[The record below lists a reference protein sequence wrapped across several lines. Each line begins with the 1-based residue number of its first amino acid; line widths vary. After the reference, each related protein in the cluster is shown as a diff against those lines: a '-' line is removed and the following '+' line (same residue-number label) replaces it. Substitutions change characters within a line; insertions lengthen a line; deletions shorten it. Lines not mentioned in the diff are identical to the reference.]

1 MPDGE
6 QFAEPPA
13 GVGRTESGD
22 DEEASMQEF
31 AVPDEAA
38 EAEAAAM
45 SQGPDALAGVSPA
58 LLEARNAVEQH
69 LQQQVA
75 QAAGASSVESL
86 QDAGNIQG
94 VGIGLGDEGDSVSAG
109 AEPGAPALTLFT
121 AEPVSAEQ
129 ARSVVASSL
138 GVQAAAT
145 DELPVNVV
153 VTGVIEA
160 QPHRFRL
167 RPAAGGISV
176 AHFRVTA
183 GTIGCWTIGRSSPR
197 NSRLLLLS
205 NNHVIA
211 NSNNAVYGDCI
222 CQPGPY
228 DGGRCPADQIAI
240 LERFVPINFSGGANY
255 VDCATGWC
263 WPDRV
268 RRDLCYVSG
277 GRIYYFRIAN
287 YQVSPALGMTVGKTG
302 RTTQLKSGRITA
314 VGVTVNVN
322 YGGGRVAN
330 FRDQFA
336 VRASSGD
343 FSLPGDS
350 GSSIWRWDATRPL
363 VGLLFAGG
371 GGTTFANPMWR
382 VLNALDVNLFN
393 A

>member
-1 MPDGE
+1 
-6 QFAEPPA
+6 
-13 GVGRTESGD
+13 
-22 DEEASMQEF
+22 
-31 AVPDEAA
+31 VP
-38 EAEAAAM
+38 
-45 SQGPDALAGVSPA
+45 PA

-69 LQQQVA
+69 LQQQAA
-75 QAAGASSVESL
+75 QAAGAASVQSF

-94 VGIGLGDEGDSVSAG
+94 VGIGLGGEGDAVSAG

-121 AEPVSAEQ
+121 AEPMSTDQ
-129 ARSVVASSL
+129 ARSVVVSSL
-138 GVQAAAT
+138 GVQAASSQ
-145 DELPVNVV
+145 ELPLNVV

-167 RPAAGGISV
+167 RPAPGGISV

-183 GTIGCWTIGRSSPR
+183 GTIGCWTIGRSAPR

-211 NSNNAVYGDCI
+211 NSNSAVYGDCI

-228 DGGRCPADQIAI
+228 DAGTCPADQIAI
-240 LERFVPINFSGGANY
+240 LERFVPINFSGAANY
-255 VDCATGWC
+255 VDAATGWC

-268 RRDLCYVSG
+268 RRDLCYLSG
-277 GRIYYFRIAN
+277 GTVNYFRVAN
-287 YQVSPALGMTVGKTG
+287 SHVLPTLGMTVGKTG
-302 RTTQLKSGRITA
+302 RTTQLRSGRITA

-336 VRASSGD
+336 VQASSGD
-343 FSLPGDS
+343 FSQGGDS

-371 GGTTFANPMWR
+371 GSTTFANPMWR

>member
-6 QFAEPPA
+6 QLSEPPG
-13 GVGRTESGD
+13 GVGRAQSAD
-22 DEEASMQEF
+22 DEEASIQGL
-31 AVPDEAA
+31 ATPDAAA

-45 SQGPDALAGVSPA
+45 SQAQDVLPSVPAA
-58 LLEARNAVEQH
+58 LLQARNAVEQH
-69 LQQQVA
+69 LQQQAA
-75 QAAGASSVESL
+75 QAAGAASVQSF

-94 VGIGLGDEGDSVSAG
+94 VGIGIGDAGDSQSAG
-109 AEPGAPALTLFT
+109 SEPGAPALTLFT
-121 AEPVSAEQ
+121 AEPMSAEH
-129 ARSVVASSL
+129 AKSVVVSSL

-145 DELPVNVV
+145 DELAVNVV

-167 RPAAGGISV
+167 RPAPGGISV
-176 AHFRVTA
+176 AHFKVTA
-183 GTIGCWTIGRSSPR
+183 GTIGCWTIGRSAPR

-228 DGGRCPADQIAI
+228 DAGKCPGDQIAI
-240 LERFVPINFSGGANY
+240 LERFVPINFTGGANY
-255 VDCATGWC
+255 VDAATGWC

-268 RRDLCYVSG
+268 RRDLCYLSG
-277 GRIYYFRIAN
+277 GSVNYFRIAN
-287 YQVSPALGMTVGKTG
+287 SLVLPALGMTVGKTG
-302 RTTQLKSGRITA
+302 RTTQLRSGRITA

-322 YGGGRVAN
+322 YGLGRVAN

-336 VRASSGD
+336 VQASSGD
-343 FSLPGDS
+343 FSQGGDS
-350 GSSIWRWDATRPL
+350 GSAIWRWDATRPL

>member
-1 MPDGE
+1 MPNGE
-6 QFAEPPA
+6 HLSEPPA
-13 GVGRTESGD
+13 GGGRTESAD
-22 DEEASMQEF
+22 DEEASMQL
-31 AVPDEAA
+31 AVPDPAA

-45 SQGPDALAGVSPA
+45 SQAPDVMSGVPPM
-58 LLEARNAVEQH
+58 LLEAKSAVEQQ
-69 LQQQVA
+69 LIQQA
-75 QAAGASSVESL
+75 TQAAGATSVQSF

-94 VGIGLGDEGDSVSAG
+94 VGIGLGDEGDGVSAG
-109 AEPGAPALTLFT
+109 GEPGSPALTLFT
-121 AEPVSAEQ
+121 AEPMSAEQ

-145 DELPVNVV
+145 DELAVNVV

-176 AHFRVTA
+176 AHFKVTA
-183 GTIGCWTIGRSSPR
+183 GTIGCWTIGRSAPR

-205 NNHVIA
+205 NNHVVA
-211 NSNNAVYGDCI
+211 NSNSAVYGDCV

-228 DGGRCPADQIAI
+228 DAGKCPADQVAI
-240 LERFVPINFSGGANY
+240 LERFVPINFSGGPNY
-255 VDCATGWC
+255 VDAATAWC

-277 GRIYYFRIAN
+277 GSTIFFRVAN
-287 YQVSPALGMTVGKTG
+287 SHVLPALGMTVGKTG
-302 RTTQLKSGRITA
+302 RTTQLRSGRITA

-322 YGGGRVAN
+322 YGAGRVAN
-330 FRDQFA
+330 FRDQFS

-343 FSLPGDS
+343 FSQPGDS